1 MRRDTPQ
8 TPDRVA
14 SDDTAEAVRGS
25 VLSIETSTWQLFAS
39 LKDGYGNAEAE
50 GLTSPLPVDSVPVGM
65 TELHALEQV
74 LREIVAEGGADSAQ
88 RICEAC
94 VAALPLDRAAL
105 TLMTGADQQEPL
117 WASDDVARELDE
129 LQFSLGEGPC
139 VQAFVDRR
147 PVLVPDLA
155 EHGDARWPVF
165 AAAALRTPV
174 RALFVFPVQAG
185 AITVGV
191 LDLYRD
197 TPGMLE
203 PDDIRGA
210 LRAADA
216 AMWTVLELVNGVI
229 GTDRVDGQR
238 LDGRRLDGRRLD
250 GQRLDG
256 QPRGAADGYAPWSE
270 LHRLE
275 VYQATGMILEQMQVT
290 AKAALSALR
299 AHAFAHNQTILEVAR
314 EVVVRRLRF
323 DEEKA

>member
-1 MRRDTPQ
+1 
-8 TPDRVA
+8 
-14 SDDTAEAVRGS
+14 
-25 VLSIETSTWQLFAS
+25 
-39 LKDGYGNAEAE
+39 
-50 GLTSPLPVDSVPVGM
+50 M
-65 TELHALEQV
+65 TELHALEGV
-74 LREIVAEGGADSAQ
+74 LREIVAEGGADSPQ

-117 WASDDVARELDE
+117 WASDEVARELDE

-147 PVLVPDLA
+147 PVLVADLA
-155 EHGDARWPVF
+155 ERGDARWPVF

-216 AMWTVLELVNGVI
+216 AMWTVLELVNGVT

-238 LDGRRLDGRRLD
+238 VDGQRVDGQRVDGQRVNGQRLDGQRLDGQRLDGQRLD

-290 AKAALSALR
+290 PKAALSALR

-323 DEEKA
+323 DEEKS

>member
-1 MRRDTPQ
+1 
-8 TPDRVA
+8 
-14 SDDTAEAVRGS
+14 
-25 VLSIETSTWQLFAS
+25 
-39 LKDGYGNAEAE
+39 
-50 GLTSPLPVDSVPVGM
+50 M
-65 TELHALEQV
+65 TELHALERV
-74 LREIVAEGGADSAQ
+74 LREIVAEGGADSPQ

-147 PVLVPDLA
+147 PVLVADLA
-155 EHGDARWPVF
+155 ERGDARWPVF

-216 AMWTVLELVNGVI
+216 AMWTVLGLLDGVT
-229 GTDRVDGQR
+229 GTDRVDGHRVNGQR
-238 LDGRRLDGRRLD
+238 VNGQRVNGQRVD
-250 GQRLDG
+250 GQQVDGQQVDG
-256 QPRGAADGYAPWSE
+256 QPRGAADGHAPWSE

-290 AKAALSALR
+290 PKAALSALR

-323 DEEKA
+323 DEEKS

>member
-1 MRRDTPQ
+1 
-8 TPDRVA
+8 
-14 SDDTAEAVRGS
+14 
-25 VLSIETSTWQLFAS
+25 
-39 LKDGYGNAEAE
+39 
-50 GLTSPLPVDSVPVGM
+50 M
-65 TELHALEQV
+65 TELHALERV
-74 LREIVAEGGADSAQ
+74 LREIVAEGGADSPQ

-147 PVLVPDLA
+147 PVLVADLA
-155 EHGDARWPVF
+155 ERGDARWPVF

-216 AMWTVLELVNGVI
+216 AMWTVLGLLDGVT
-229 GTDRVDGQR
+229 GTDRVDGTRRSRRTTHVDGQQVDGQR
-238 LDGRRLDGRRLD
+238 LN

-256 QPRGAADGYAPWSE
+256 QPRGAADGHAPWSE

-290 AKAALSALR
+290 PKAALSALR

-323 DEEKA
+323 DEEKS

>member
-65 TELHALEQV
+65 TELHALERV
-74 LREIVAEGGADSAQ
+74 LREIVAEGGADSPQ

-94 VAALPLDRAAL
+94 VASLRLDRAAL

-238 LDGRRLDGRRLD
+238 LDG
-250 GQRLDG
+250 

-323 DEEKA
+323 DEEKS

>member
-1 MRRDTPQ
+1 MRRDPPQ

-14 SDDTAEAVRGS
+14 SGDTAAAVRGLVCRS
-25 VLSIETSTWQLFAS
+25 RPRATWQLFAS
-39 LKDGYGNAEAE
+39 LTNGYGNAEAE
-50 GLTSPLPVDSVPVGM
+50 GLTSPLSVDSVPVGM
-65 TELHALEQV
+65 TELHALERV
-74 LREIVAEGGADSAQ
+74 LREIVAEGGADSPQ

-117 WASDDVARELDE
+117 WASDEVARELDE

-147 PVLVPDLA
+147 PVLVADLA
-155 EHGDARWPVF
+155 ERGDARWPVF

-216 AMWTVLELVNGVI
+216 AMWTVLEMLDGVS
-229 GTDRVDGQR
+229 GTDRVDGHR
-238 LDGRRLDGRRLD
+238 VDGRA
-250 GQRLDG
+250 
-256 QPRGAADGYAPWSE
+256 RGAADGQAPWSE
-270 LHRLE
+270 LRRLE
-275 VYQATGMILEQMQVT
+275 VYQATGMVLEQMQVT
-290 AKAALSALR
+290 PQAALSALR

-323 DEEKA
+323 DEEKS